1 MLQLLP
7 TELTLNVLSHLPIPT
22 LLSLPVLSRQ
32 WFHFFATN
40 ESEIYRHSTIAQQYI
55 KPETVLLEDALSMN
69 RGRPWAGSTSWKD
82 FCKSFHLHH
91 LSTTIKST
99 TINDTYPVPRI
110 LKAAGLFNF
119 AKTGKEKDVVMC
131 EC

>member
-69 RGRPWAGSTSWKD
+69 RGRPWAGSTSWN
-82 FCKSFHLHH
+82 SRTSVSRSHLHH
-91 LSTTIKST
+91 LSTTI
-99 TINDTYPVPRI
+99 NDTSPVPRI

>member
-7 TELTLNVLSHLPIPT
+7 TELTLNVLSHLPIQT

-40 ESEIYRHSTIAQQYI
+40 ESEIYRHSAIAQEYI
-55 KPETVLLEDALSMN
+55 KPETMLLEDALSVN
-69 RGRPWAGSTSWKD
+69 RGRPWAGSISWKD
-82 FCKSFHLHH
+82 FCESLSCHLHH
-91 LSTTIKST
+91 LSS
-99 TINDTYPVPRI
+99 TINDTSPVPRI
-110 LKAAGLFNF
+110 LKAAGLFNC
-119 AKTGKEKDVVMC
+119 ARIGKEKDVVLC